1 MITRN
6 LCICKPKFT
15 CLMYFVILHKT
26 EVVIL
31 DKTLER
37 ILSLIPHKPDG
48 KFVHGA
54 VKKFATEL
62 GLKSG
67 NIVSDWISG
76 RSKSYEGYLY
86 QIAALHNV
94 SVEWLRGETDDPTP
108 PEQKESPPH
117 SGEPP
122 KYRQLTPENR
132 AMIDDL
138 IEKLLK
144 SQSGG

>member
-1 MITRN
+1 MDIYADR
-6 LCICKPKFT
+6 IKPLFDSSG
-15 CLMYFVILHKT
+15 KT
-26 EVVIL
+26 
-31 DKTLER
+31 DADLER
-37 ILSLIPHKPDG
+37 EIGMP
-48 KFVHGA
+48 A
-54 VKKFATEL
+54 KK
-62 GLKSG
+62 
-67 NIVSDWISG
+67 ISQWNVG
-76 RSKSYEGYLY
+76 YTKSYTKYIQKIASYFHVSTDYL
-86 QIAALHNV
+86 LGN
-94 SVEWLRGETDDPTP
+94 TDDPTP